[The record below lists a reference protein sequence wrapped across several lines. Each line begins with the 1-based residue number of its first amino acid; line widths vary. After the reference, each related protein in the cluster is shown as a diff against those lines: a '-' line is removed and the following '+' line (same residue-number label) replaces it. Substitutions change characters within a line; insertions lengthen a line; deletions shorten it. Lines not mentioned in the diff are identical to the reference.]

1 VDARPMIASYVL
13 TAIGMVKMDEI
24 SQFLKSKGFT
34 DRTIK
39 TYTSILNKVFKSLGE
54 YFTEG
59 QIECW
64 LTWRNLSPRTYN
76 LYRTIINF
84 YTKKYLNYSLEFKKA
99 KVPKSLPNY
108 VTKEEINKVLYFTKN
123 IKHKLGLAII
133 YSSGLRAYE
142 LVRLKKHNF
151 DFENFEIIVRE
162 GKGKKDRQTTL
173 KISLISTIKRYIQ
186 TLKQDN
192 NYFFQTYRG
201 HISERSFEEV
211 LKRGIKKAGLSKY
224 FTLHDLRHSFAINC
238 LDKGIDIEDVRRM
251 LGHSSLRTTQ
261 IYLQCKRT
269 KLKAIAMRLEGD
281 ISQ

>member
-1 VDARPMIASYVL
+1 MQ
-13 TAIGMVKMDEI
+13 EI
-24 SQFLKSKGFT
+24 KQFLKSKGFT

-39 TYTSILNKVFKSLGE
+39 TYTSILRKVFNSLGTN
-54 YFTEG
+54 FTEG
-59 QIECW
+59 QIESW
-64 LTWRNLSPRTYN
+64 LTWRNLNPRSYN
-76 LYRTIINF
+76 LYRLVINF
-84 YTKKYLNYSLEFKKA
+84 YTKKYLGYELEFKKA

-142 LVRLKKHNF
+142 VVRLKKHSF
-151 DFENFEIIVRE
+151 DFENYEINIKE
-162 GKGKKDRQTTL
+162 GKGKKDRPTVL
-173 KISLISTIKRYIQ
+173 KISLIPAIKRYIKR
-186 TLKQDN
+186 LKANN

-238 LDKGIDIEDVRRM
+238 LDEGVDIEDVRRM

-269 KLKAIAMRLEGD
+269 KLKAIAMRLERN
-281 ISQ
+281 ITQ